1 MDEKIIIENDK
12 IIEEIDKD
20 GNIIKK
26 SYKIENRRD
35 VGKYIIEVFKN
46 NIIDITIGAGAG
58 LIIYEIAKS
67 IIK

>member
-35 VGKYIIEVFKN
+35 VGRYIIEVFKN

-67 IIK
+67 TIK